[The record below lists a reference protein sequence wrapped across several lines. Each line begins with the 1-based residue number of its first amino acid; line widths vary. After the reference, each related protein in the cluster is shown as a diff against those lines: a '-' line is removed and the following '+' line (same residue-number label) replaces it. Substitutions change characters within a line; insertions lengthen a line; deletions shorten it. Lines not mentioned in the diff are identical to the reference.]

1 MSTRSLTRPLS
12 SYLLRVHEEQ
22 TLRVVRRY
30 ELLDLASGTSLRF
43 ATLAALQ
50 RHLRAAESSE
60 PAATDA
66 PPPRG
71 GPC

>member
-1 MSTRSLTRPLS
+1 MSTRQQRRPVS

-30 ELLDLASGTSLRF
+30 ELVDLASGTVLRF

-50 RHLRAAESSE
+50 RHLREAENAEAAGRTQ
-60 PAATDA
+60 PL
-66 PPPRG
+66 P
-71 GPC
+71 

>member
-1 MSTRSLTRPLS
+1 MSTRSLSRPLS

-30 ELLDLASGTSLRF
+30 ELLDLASGTSQRF

-50 RHLRAAESSE
+50 RHLRKAENCE

-66 PPPRG
+66 PTPRE
-71 GPC
+71 GPR